1 MRRSTLQ
8 AVLCAVTL
16 MALASLYLSYNRL
29 IRSVES
35 AATEAGLVEN
45 ELIAA

>member
-1 MRRSTLQ
+1 MRRRLQ

-16 MALASLYLSYNRL
+16 LALGSLYLSYNRL

-35 AATEAGLVEN
+35 AATEAGLVEGD
-45 ELIAA
+45 LIAA